1 MCGVKYIPGSKK
13 KWFYYPKISPLK
25 PILSSQPQELL
36 ENSHLFSVPL
46 TGLFMKPRNVQDVLL
61 TLERRGFIF
70 PIFAQEQ
77 KPYKNYNK
85 IQFIQYVLIISFT
98 VGNIS

>member
-1 MCGVKYIPGSKK
+1 
-13 KWFYYPKISPLK
+13 
-25 PILSSQPQELL
+25 
-36 ENSHLFSVPL
+36 
-46 TGLFMKPRNVQDVLL
+46 MKPRNVQDVLL